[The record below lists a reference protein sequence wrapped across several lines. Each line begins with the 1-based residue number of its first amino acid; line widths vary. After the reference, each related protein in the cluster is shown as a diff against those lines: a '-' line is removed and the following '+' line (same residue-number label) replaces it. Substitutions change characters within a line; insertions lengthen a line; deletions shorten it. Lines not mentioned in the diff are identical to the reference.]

1 MMFQTGRKKTLPE
14 VVFEIIICALI
25 GGLIGAAL
33 VYGAGME
40 PMI

>member
-1 MMFQTGRKKTLPE
+1 MIFQTHTEKTVRE
-14 VVFEIIICALI
+14 VIFEILFCALV

-40 PMI
+40 PLI